1 MGRRSGA
8 IEVEM
13 TEGAIRVRQSGRTLT
28 IPIAPPDADSP
39 EDADFLVRLDDIE
52 NWDAP
57 HDDTAIDI
65 EALQKILDEIEARLD
80 RLGLVVDFD

>member
-1 MGRRSGA
+1 
-8 IEVEM
+8 
-13 TEGAIRVRQSGRTLT
+13 
-28 IPIAPPDADSP
+28 
-39 EDADFLVRLDDIE
+39 VRLDDIE

-65 EALQKILDEIEARLD
+65 EALQKILDEIEAQLD

>member
-28 IPIAPPDADSP
+28 IQIAPPDADSP

-65 EALQKILDEIEARLD
+65 EALQKILDEIEEQLD

>member
-1 MGRRSGA
+1 MGRRSAA

-13 TEGAIRVRQSGRTLT
+13 TEGAIRVRQGGRTLT
-28 IPIAPPDADSP
+28 IPIAPPGADSP
-39 EDADFLVRLDDIE
+39 EDADFLVSLDDIE

-57 HDDTAIDI
+57 DDDTAIDI
-65 EALQKILDEIEARLD
+65 EALQQILDEIEAQLD